1 MGGSV
6 GNIVKAVA
14 KPAVDLTQ
22 KVVSTAG
29 SIVGVTPEQ
38 QQQVAAAQPTNTAE
52 NQAQGQATVSVQ
64 QGSPQAA
71 AGAQGG
77 EAEINVGTGR
87 LNRNVAKARQNF
99 RTPPS
104 NTGTPGSSIRI

>member
-6 GNIVKAVA
+6 SKIVKQVTAPVMDLAQSTGIVA
-14 KPAVDLTQ
+14 AP
-22 KVVSTAG
+22 
-29 SIVGVTPEQ
+29 Q
-38 QQQVAAAQPTNTAE
+38 QQQAAAPTQTAS
-52 NQAQGQATVSVQ
+52 GDATGTASVSVQ
-64 QGSPQAA
+64 QGVAQAA

-77 EAEINVGTGR
+77 ETEVNVGTGR

-99 RTPPS
+99 RAPPS

>member
-6 GNIVKAVA
+6 GSLVKSVTKPVQQVVGSVAQAV
-14 KPAVDLTQ
+14 
-22 KVVSTAG
+22 G
-29 SIVGVTPEQ
+29 ITPEQ
-38 QQQVAAAQPTNTAE
+38 QQQQAQPVQTVATDS
-52 NQAQGQATVSVQ
+52 AQGTSSVSVQ
-64 QGSPQAA
+64 QGAPQAA

-77 EAEINVGTGR
+77 ETEVNVGTGR

>member
-6 GNIVKAVA
+6 SKIVKQVTAPVMDLAQSTGIVA
-14 KPAVDLTQ
+14 AP
-22 KVVSTAG
+22 
-29 SIVGVTPEQ
+29 Q
-38 QQQVAAAQPTNTAE
+38 QQQAAAAPTQTASGDTTGT
-52 NQAQGQATVSVQ
+52 ASVSVQ
-64 QGSPQAA
+64 QGVAQAA
-71 AGAQGG
+71 AGSQGG
-77 EAEINVGTGR
+77 ETEVNVGTGR

>member
-6 GNIVKAVA
+6 SNLVKKVA
-14 KPAVDLTQ
+14 NPVVDLAQ
-22 KVVSTAG
+22 SVGIVSA
-29 SIVGVTPEQ
+29 PQ
-38 QQQVAAAQPTNTAE
+38 QQAAPAPTQVATNE
-52 NQAQGQATVSVQ
+52 AQGTASVSVQ
-64 QGSPQAA
+64 QGNPQAA

-77 EAEINVGTGR
+77 DAEVNVGTGR
-87 LNRNVAKARQNF
+87 LNRNVAKSRQNF